1 MKWVLPTLFLLLV
14 VAPVAMA
21 DDVAKYVELLRS
33 DLRNQKTELLTEALE
48 LNDAESQKFWPI
60 QREYETEL
68 AKLGDQRVQLI
79 KDYAAGYD
87 SLSKDTAKK
96 LLERAFK
103 LESSRLSLLK
113 KYADKVSKTVSPA
126 VAARFAQVE
135 AIVNSLM
142 DLQIRA
148 ETPLMPKPHS

>member
-1 MKWVLPTLFLLLV
+1 VKKLILSLVFVVMPAIAVADTL
-14 VAPVAMA
+14 
-21 DDVAKYVELLRS
+21 DKYMEMMRS
-33 DLRNQKTELLTEALE
+33 DFRTTKTQILTEGLKLSEA
-48 LNDAESQKFWPI
+48 DGQKFWPI

-68 AKLGDQRVQLI
+68 AKIGDQRMQLI
-79 KDYAAGYD
+79 KDYAANYD
-87 SLSKDTAKK
+87 SLTAPMAKQ
-96 LLERAFK
+96 LTDRAFK

-126 VAARFAQVE
+126 IAARFAQVE

-148 ETPLMPKPHS
+148 ETPLVPKPKG